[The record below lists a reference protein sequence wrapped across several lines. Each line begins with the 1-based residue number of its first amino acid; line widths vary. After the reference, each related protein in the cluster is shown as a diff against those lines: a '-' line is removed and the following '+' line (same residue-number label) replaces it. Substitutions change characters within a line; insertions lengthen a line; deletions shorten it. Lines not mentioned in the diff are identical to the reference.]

1 MCIQLLGSGL
11 AWTAPNITVSLKRQ
25 GTQWLREWVL
35 ESDRLVQT
43 QELWSLGLHDCNTAP
58 SSCREDQLTRHG
70 QSRKSCSTPG
80 TGKAKSYSTPR
91 TGKHFLS
98 LSSHR
103 CFHPEQIPMVFF
115 REKEKKSTSHPPL
128 CFFFFG
134 VSSSEVLLPR
144 PREPLFSF
152 WPRPSETIK
161 TTTLF
166 TDFTEAGQDLPKC
179 DIYHNVPNTLIR
191 QNSSELHS

>member
-80 TGKAKSYSTPR
+80 TGKAGRTTAHLAWVKQKATAHLAQVSTSSALAV
-91 TGKHFLS
+91 TGVSILSKYQWCSSGKKRKKAPLTLLYASSSLGCLLLRSSCHDPGSPSFLS
-98 LSSHR
+98 DLD
-103 CFHPEQIPMVFF
+103 
-115 REKEKKSTSHPPL
+115 
-128 CFFFFG
+128 
-134 VSSSEVLLPR
+134 LL
-144 PREPLFSF
+144 
-152 WPRPSETIK
+152 K
-161 TTTLF
+161 
-166 TDFTEAGQDLPKC
+166 Q
-179 DIYHNVPNTLIR
+179 
-191 QNSSELHS
+191 

>member
-1 MCIQLLGSGL
+1 MGSGVRPPG
-11 AWTAPNITVSLKRQ
+11 ANPTAPKPRSPRLQHCSL
-25 GTQWLREWVL
+25 
-35 ESDRLVQT
+35 RLLWGPT
-43 QELWSLGLHDCNTAP
+43 DPTRAKQEELQHTW
-58 SSCREDQLTRHG
+58 HG
-70 QSRKSCSTPG
+70 QSR
-80 TGKAKSYSTPR
+80 KSYSTPR

-152 WPRPSETIK
+152 WPRPSETTK

-166 TDFTEAGQDLPKC
+166 TDFTEAGQDLPKY

-191 QNSSELHS
+191 QNSSKLHS